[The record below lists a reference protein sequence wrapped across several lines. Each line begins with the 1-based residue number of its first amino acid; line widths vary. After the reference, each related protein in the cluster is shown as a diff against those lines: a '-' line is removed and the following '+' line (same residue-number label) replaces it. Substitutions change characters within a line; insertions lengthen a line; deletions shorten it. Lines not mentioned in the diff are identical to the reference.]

1 MGPVLRHPGGEVG
14 DVEWWVIIA
23 LLFGGMVLLLLT
35 GLPIAFAFLVV
46 NMVAA
51 YFFLGGI
58 PGLIGTVTGV
68 FTSIT
73 TFTLLPVPFFILMG
87 ELIFHSNLGLDAVN
101 VLDKWLGRV
110 RGRLS
115 VLAIIMGVI
124 IGALSGSTIATCA
137 LLGTILL
144 PQMLEKGYSKNMSL
158 GPLMGVGTVDAL
170 IPPNALTVVLASL
183 ANIDV
188 GQLLIA
194 GILPGMIMSGLYLLY
209 VLLWCRI
216 RPEEAPVYDV
226 PHTPLK
232 EKVRVTVLY
241 LLPLGFIVFM
251 VIGLIFL
258 GVATPTEAAA
268 TGTLGSFILALVYRR
283 LNWEVLKKSTYGTV
297 KVTVMIFMII
307 IVSSTYG
314 EILAF
319 TGAASGMTNFI
330 TNLTISPMVI
340 MIGMLIVVLILG
352 CFMET
357 VAIMMITIPIY
368 MPVVN
373 AFGYNTVWFG
383 VVMLIVL
390 ETGLITPPFGVTL
403 FVMKGVAPP
412 DITMGDIWK
421 AVTPYVIIDVLCVAL
436 VLAMPFLATAV
447 PRLMGMR

>member
-1 MGPVLRHPGGEVG
+1 M
-14 DVEWWVIIA
+14 EWWLIIS
-23 LLFGGMVLLLLT
+23 LLFGGMVFLLLT
-35 GLPIAFAFLVV
+35 NIPIAFAFLVV
-46 NMVAA
+46 NLVAA

-58 PGLIGTVTGV
+58 PGLVGVVTGA
-68 FTSIT
+68 FTSIS

-87 ELIFHSNLGLDAVN
+87 ELIFHSGLGLNAVN
-101 VLDKWLGRV
+101 VLDKWLGNL

-115 VLAIIMGVI
+115 LLAIIMGVI

-188 GQLLIA
+188 GRLLLAGIPA
-194 GILPGMIMSGLYLLY
+194 GILMSALYFVY
-209 VLLWCRI
+209 VVLWLRV
-216 RPEEAPVYDV
+216 RPEEAPVYTV
-226 PHTPLK
+226 PKVPLR
-232 EKVRVTVLY
+232 EKIEVTLRY
-241 LLPLGFIVFM
+241 LLPLGFIIFM

-268 TGTLGSFILALVYRR
+268 TGTLGSFILAVLYRR
-283 LNWEVLKKSTYGTV
+283 LTREIIKKSVLSTV
-297 KVTVMIFMII
+297 KVTAMIFMII
-307 IVSSTYG
+307 VVSSTYG

-319 TGAASGMTNFI
+319 TGAAAGMTDYI
-330 TNLTISPMVI
+330 TGLSIHPMVI
-340 MIGMLIVVLILG
+340 LMGMLVVVLIMG

-373 AFGYNTVWFG
+373 AFQFDKIWFG
-383 VVMLIVL
+383 VMMLIVL

-403 FVMKGVAPP
+403 FVMKGVAPSEV
-412 DITMGDIWK
+412 TMGDIWR
-421 AVTPYVIIDVLCVAL
+421 AVTPYVIVDILCIAL
-436 VLAMPFLATAV
+436 ILVVPGIATVV
-447 PRLMGMR
+447 PNLMGMK

>member
-1 MGPVLRHPGGEVG
+1 M
-14 DVEWWVIIA
+14 EWWLVIS
-23 LLFGGMVLLLLT
+23 LLFGGMVFLLLT
-35 GLPIAFAFLVV
+35 GIPIAFAFLIV

-51 YFFLGGI
+51 YYFLGGV
-58 PGLIGTVTGV
+58 PGLVGVVTGA

-87 ELIFHSNLGLDAVN
+87 ELIFHSGLGLDAVN
-101 VLDKWLGRV
+101 VLDKWLGNL

-115 VLAIIMGVI
+115 LLAIIMGVI

-188 GQLLIA
+188 GQLLMA
-194 GILPGMIMSGLYLLY
+194 GIVPGMIMSFLYFVY
-209 VLLWCRI
+209 VVLWCRLF
-216 RPEEAPVYDV
+216 PKEAPMYDV
-226 PHTPLK
+226 PHIPLK
-232 EKVRVTVLY
+232 EKVMATVKY
-241 LLPLGFIVFM
+241 LLPLGLIIFM
-251 VIGLIFL
+251 VIGFIFL

-268 TGTLGSFILALVYRR
+268 TGTLGSFILALFYRR
-283 LNWEVLKKSTYGTV
+283 LNWEIIKKSVMGTV

-330 TNLTISPMVI
+330 THLSISPIVI
-340 MIGMLIVVLILG
+340 LIGMLIVVLVLG

-368 MPVVN
+368 MPVIN

-383 VVMLIVL
+383 VIMLIAL

-412 DITMGDIWK
+412 QITMADIWK
-421 AVTPYVIIDVLCVAL
+421 AVTPYVIIDILCIVL
-436 VLAMPFLATAV
+436 VLAMPFLATIV
-447 PRLMGMR
+447 PSLMGMK

>member
-1 MGPVLRHPGGEVG
+1 M
-14 DVEWWVIIA
+14 EWWLVIS
-23 LLFGGMVLLLLT
+23 LLFGGMVFLLLT
-35 GLPIAFAFLVV
+35 NLPIAFAFLVV

-58 PGLIGTVTGV
+58 AGLIGVVTGT

-87 ELIFHSNLGLDAVN
+87 ELIFHSGLGLNAVN
-101 VLDKWLGRV
+101 VLDKWLGNL

-115 VLAIIMGVI
+115 LLAIIMGVI

-188 GQLLIA
+188 GQLLMA
-194 GILPGMIMSGLYLLY
+194 GIPAGMMMSALYFIY
-209 VLLWCRI
+209 IVLWLRI
-216 RPEEAPVYDV
+216 KPEEAPMYVV
-226 PHTPLK
+226 PKVPLQ
-232 EKVRVTVLY
+232 EKVKVTLRD
-241 LLPLGFIVFM
+241 LIPLGFIIFM

-258 GVATPTEAAA
+258 GIATPTEAAA
-268 TGTLGSFILALVYRR
+268 TGTLGAFILALLYRR
-283 LNWEVLKKSTYGTV
+283 LTWEIMKKSVMSTV

-319 TGAASGMTNFI
+319 TGAAAGMTSFI
-330 TNLTISPMVI
+330 TNLSIPPIVI
-340 MIGMLIVVLILG
+340 LIGMLVVVLIMG

-368 MPVVN
+368 MPVVA
-373 AFGYNTVWFG
+373 AFGFNKIWFG
-383 VVMLIVL
+383 VMMLIAL

-412 DITMGDIWK
+412 EVTMSDIWK
-421 AVTPYVIIDVLCVAL
+421 AVTPYVIVDVLCIAL
-436 VLAMPFLATAV
+436 VMAMPRIATIV
-447 PRLMGMR
+447 PSLMGAVG

>member
-1 MGPVLRHPGGEVG
+1 M
-14 DVEWWVIIA
+14 EWWLIIS
-23 LLFGGMVLLLLT
+23 LLFGGMVFLLLT
-35 GLPIAFAFLVV
+35 NLPIAFAFLVV

-58 PGLIGTVTGV
+58 PGLVAVVTGV
-68 FTSIT
+68 FSSIT

-87 ELIFHSNLGLDAVN
+87 ELIFHSGLGLNAVN
-101 VLDKWLGRV
+101 VLDKWLGNL

-115 VLAIIMGVI
+115 ILAIIMGVI

-188 GQLLIA
+188 GQLLMA
-194 GILPGMIMSGLYLLY
+194 GIPAGLIMSALYFVY
-209 VLLWCRI
+209 VVLWLRI
-216 RPEEAPVYDV
+216 KPEEAPMYVV
-226 PHTPLK
+226 PKIPLK
-232 EKVRVTVLY
+232 VKLQVTLRD
-241 LLPLGFIVFM
+241 LIPLGFIIFM
-251 VIGLIFL
+251 VLGFIFL

-268 TGTLGSFILALVYRR
+268 TGTLGSFILALIYRC
-283 LNWEVLKKSTYGTV
+283 LNWEVIKKSVMSTV
-297 KVTVMIFMII
+297 KVTTMIFMIV
-307 IVSSTYG
+307 IVSTTYG
-314 EILAF
+314 QILAF
-319 TGAASGMTNFI
+319 TGAAAGMTEFI
-330 TNLTISPMVI
+330 IKLSIPPIVI
-340 MIGMLIVVLILG
+340 LIGMLIVVLIMG

-373 AFGYNTVWFG
+373 AFHFNPIWFG
-383 VVMLIVL
+383 VMMLIAL

-412 DITMGDIWK
+412 EITMSDIWK
-421 AVTPYVIIDVLCVAL
+421 AVTPYVIVDIVCIVL
-436 VLAMPFLATAV
+436 VLVMPVLATV
-447 PRLMGMR
+447 IPSLMGMK

>member
-1 MGPVLRHPGGEVG
+1 M
-14 DVEWWVIIA
+14 EWWLIIS
-23 LLFGGMVLLLLT
+23 LLFGGMVFLLLT
-35 GLPIAFAFLVV
+35 NLPIAFAFLVV

-58 PGLIGTVTGV
+58 PGLVGVVTGA

-87 ELIFHSNLGLDAVN
+87 ELIFHSGLGLNAVN
-101 VLDKWLGRV
+101 VLDKWLGNL

-115 VLAIIMGVI
+115 LLAIIMGVI

-194 GILPGMIMSGLYLLY
+194 GIVPGLIMSALYFIY
-209 VLLWCRI
+209 VILWLRFK
-216 RPEEAPVYDV
+216 PEEAPMYVV
-226 PHTPLK
+226 PRTPLK
-232 EKVRVTVLY
+232 DKVRVTAKY
-241 LLPLGFIVFM
+241 LLPLGFIIFM

-268 TGTLGSFILALVYRR
+268 TGTLGAFILALLYGR
-283 LNWEVLKKSTYGTV
+283 LNLEIIKKSVMSTV

-319 TGAASGMTNFI
+319 TGAAAGMTNFI
-330 TNLTISPMVI
+330 SNLTIQPIVI
-340 MIGMLIVVLILG
+340 LIGMLVVVLIMG

-373 AFGYNTVWFG
+373 AFGFDKIWFG
-383 VVMLIVL
+383 VMMLIAL

-412 DITMGDIWK
+412 DITMGDIWR
-421 AVTPYVIIDVLCVAL
+421 AVTPYVIIDILCIAL
-436 VLAMPFLATAV
+436 IMAMPGIATV
-447 PRLMGMR
+447 VTNFM

>member
-1 MGPVLRHPGGEVG
+1 MQ
-14 DVEWWVIIA
+14 WWLIIS
-23 LLFGGMVLLLLT
+23 LLFGGMVFLLLT
-35 GLPIAFAFLVV
+35 NLPIAFAFLVV
-46 NMVAA
+46 NIVAA
-51 YFFLGGI
+51 YSFLGGV
-58 PGLIGTVTGV
+58 PGLVGVVTGA

-87 ELIFHSNLGLDAVN
+87 ELIFHSGLGLNAVN
-101 VLDKWLGRV
+101 VLDKWLGNL

-115 VLAIIMGVI
+115 LLAIIMGVI

-144 PQMLEKGYSKNMSL
+144 PQMLEKGYSRNMSL

-188 GQLLIA
+188 GQLLLA
-194 GILPGMIMSGLYLLY
+194 GIPAGIMMSGLYFVY
-209 VLLWCRI
+209 VLLWLRL
-216 RPEEAPVYDV
+216 RPEEAPMYHV
-226 PHTPLK
+226 PKVPLR
-232 EKVRVTVLY
+232 EKMQVTLRY
-241 LLPLGFIVFM
+241 LLPLGFIIFM

-268 TGTLGSFILALVYRR
+268 TGTLGSFILAFLYGR
-283 LNWEVLKKSTYGTV
+283 LTREIMKKSVLSTV
-297 KVTVMIFMII
+297 RVTVMIFMII

-319 TGAASGMTNFI
+319 TGAAAGMTDYI
-330 TNLTISPMVI
+330 TGLSIHPMVI
-340 MIGMLIVVLILG
+340 LMGMLVVVLIMG

-373 AFGYNTVWFG
+373 TFHFDKIWFG
-383 VVMLIVL
+383 VMMLIAL

-412 DITMGDIWK
+412 DVTMGDIWR
-421 AVTPYVIIDVLCVAL
+421 AVTPYVIVDMLCIVLIL
-436 VLAMPFLATAV
+436 AV
-447 PRLMGMR
+447 PGIATIVPSLMGMK

>member
-1 MGPVLRHPGGEVG
+1 M
-14 DVEWWVIIA
+14 EWWLVIT
-23 LLFGGMVLLLLT
+23 LLFGGMVILLLT
-35 GLPIAFAFLVV
+35 NLPVAFAFLVV

-58 PGLIGTVTGV
+58 PGLIGIVTGA

-87 ELIFHSNLGLDAVN
+87 SLIFHSGLGLNAVN
-101 VLDKWLGRV
+101 VLDKWLGKL

-115 VLAIIMGVI
+115 ILAILMGVI

-144 PQMLEKGYSKNMSL
+144 PDMLRRGYSKNMSL

-194 GILPGMIMSGLYLLY
+194 GIVPGMIMSGLYLIY
-209 VLLWCRI
+209 VVLWCRL
-216 RPEEAPVYDV
+216 RPEEAPVYEVAPV
-226 PHTPLK
+226 PIM
-232 EKVRVTVLY
+232 EKIMATLQY
-241 LLPLGFIVFM
+241 LLPLALIVFM
-251 VIGLIFL
+251 VIGFIFL

-268 TGTLGSFILALVYRR
+268 TGTLGSFLLALIYRR
-283 LNWEVLKKSTYGTV
+283 LNWEVIKKSVYGTL

-307 IVSSTYG
+307 IVSTTYS

-330 TNLTISPMVI
+330 TSLKIPPVVVL
-340 MIGMLIVVLILG
+340 IGMLVVILILG

-368 MPVVN
+368 MPVVH
-373 AFGYNTVWFG
+373 AFGYHPIWFG
-383 VVMLIVL
+383 ILMLIAL

-412 DITMGDIWK
+412 EITMADIWK
-421 AVTPYVIIDVLCVAL
+421 AVTPYVIIDVLCITL
-436 VLAMPFLATAV
+436 VLLMPFLATVV
-447 PRLMGMR
+447 PGLMGMK

>member
-1 MGPVLRHPGGEVG
+1 M
-14 DVEWWVIIA
+14 EWWLIIS
-23 LLFGGMVLLLLT
+23 LLFGGMVFLLLT
-35 GLPIAFAFLVV
+35 NLPIAFAFLIV

-58 PGLIGTVTGV
+58 AGLIAVVTGV

-87 ELIFHSNLGLDAVN
+87 ELIFHSGLGLSAIN
-101 VLDKWLGRV
+101 VLDKWLGNL

-115 VLAIIMGVI
+115 LLAIIMGVI

-144 PQMLEKGYSKNMSL
+144 PQMLEKGYSKSMSL

-188 GQLLIA
+188 GQLLMA
-194 GILPGMIMSGLYLLY
+194 GIPAGLIMSALYFVY
-209 VLLWCRI
+209 VVLWLRFK
-216 RPEEAPVYDV
+216 PEEAPMYVV
-226 PHTPLK
+226 PKIPLK
-232 EKVRVTVLY
+232 VKLQVTLRD
-241 LLPLGFIVFM
+241 LIPLGFIVFM
-251 VIGLIFL
+251 VIGFIFL

-268 TGTLGSFILALVYRR
+268 TGTLGAFVLALLYRR
-283 LNWEVLKKSTYGTV
+283 LNWEVMKKAVMSTV
-297 KVTVMIFMII
+297 KVTTMIFMIV
-307 IVSSTYG
+307 IVSTTYG

-319 TGAASGMTNFI
+319 TGAAAGMTNFI
-330 TNLTISPMVI
+330 TTLTIPPVVI
-340 MIGMLIVVLILG
+340 LIGMLTVVLIMG

-368 MPVVN
+368 MPVIN
-373 AFGYNTVWFG
+373 AFHFNPIWFG
-383 VVMLIVL
+383 VMMLIAL

-412 DITMGDIWK
+412 DITMSDIWR
-421 AVTPYVIIDVLCVAL
+421 AVTPYVIVDILCISL
-436 VLAMPFLATAV
+436 VIVMPFLATV
-447 PRLMGMR
+447 IPSLMGMK

>member
-1 MGPVLRHPGGEVG
+1 M
-14 DVEWWVIIA
+14 EWYTIIS

-35 GLPIAFAFLVV
+35 GMPIAFAFLVV

-58 PGLIGTVTGV
+58 PGLFGVVTGV

-73 TFTLLPVPFFILMG
+73 TFTLLPVPFFVLMG
-87 ELIFHSNLGLDAVN
+87 ELIFHSGLGLNAVN
-101 VLDKWLGRV
+101 VLDKWLGNL

-115 VLAIIMGVI
+115 LLAIIMGVL

-188 GQLLIA
+188 GQLLMA
-194 GILPGMIMSGLYLLY
+194 GIPAGLIMSALYFIY
-209 VLLWCRI
+209 VVLWCRI
-216 RPEEAPVYDV
+216 KPEEAPMYVV
-226 PHTPLK
+226 PRIPLK
-232 EKVRVTVLY
+232 EKIRVTAQY
-241 LLPLGFIVFM
+241 LLPLGFIIFM

-268 TGTLGSFILALVYRR
+268 TGTLGSFILALIYRR
-283 LNWEVLKKSTYGTV
+283 LSWEILKKSVMSTV

-319 TGAASGMTNFI
+319 TGAAAGMTNFI
-330 TNLTISPMVI
+330 TNITIPPIVI
-340 MIGMLIVVLILG
+340 LIGMLIVVLIMG

-368 MPVVN
+368 MPVIN
-373 AFGYNTVWFG
+373 AFGFDKIWFG
-383 VVMLIVL
+383 VMMLIAL

-412 DITMGDIWK
+412 DVTMGDIWR
-421 AVTPYVIIDVLCVAL
+421 AVTPYVIVDILCIAL
-436 VLAMPFLATAV
+436 VMLMPFLATVV
-447 PRLMGMR
+447 PSLMGMVK

>member
-1 MGPVLRHPGGEVG
+1 M
-14 DVEWWVIIA
+14 EWYTIIS
-23 LLFGGMVLLLLT
+23 LLFGGMVFLLLT
-35 GLPIAFAFLVV
+35 GVPIAFAFLLV
-46 NMVAA
+46 NLVAA

-58 PGLIGTVTGV
+58 PGLIGAVIGV

-87 ELIFHSNLGLDAVN
+87 ELIFHTGLGLDAVN
-101 VLDKWLGRV
+101 VLDKWLGKLK
-110 RGRLS
+110 GRLS
-115 VLAIIMGVI
+115 ILAIIMGVI

-144 PQMLEKGYSKNMSL
+144 PDMLKRGYSKSMSL

-188 GQLLIA
+188 GQLLMA
-194 GILPGMIMSGLYLLY
+194 GIVPGIIMSFFYFIY
-209 VLLWCRI
+209 VVIWCHI
-216 RPEEAPVYDV
+216 FPSEAPMYDV
-226 PHTPLK
+226 PHVPLK
-232 EKVRVTVLY
+232 EKVRVTVVY
-241 LLPLGFIVFM
+241 LLPLGLIIFM

-268 TGTLGSFILALVYRR
+268 TGTLGSFILAIAYRR
-283 LNWEVLKKSTYGTV
+283 LTWAVMKKSVMGTV
-297 KVTVMIFMII
+297 KVTAMIFMII
-307 IVSSTYG
+307 IVSTTYG

-319 TGAASGMTNFI
+319 TGAAAGMTGFI
-330 TNLTISPMVI
+330 TNLSIHPMWIV
-340 MIGMLIVVLILG
+340 IGMLIVILIMG

-368 MPVVN
+368 MPVIN

-383 VVMLIVL
+383 VMMLIAL
-390 ETGLITPPFGVTL
+390 EAGLITPPFGVTL

-412 DITMGDIWK
+412 EITMADIWR
-421 AVTPYVIIDVLCVAL
+421 AVTPYVIIALLCIVLV
-436 VLAMPFLATAV
+436 MAV
-447 PRLMGMR
+447 PSVATIVPSLMGMVK

>member
-1 MGPVLRHPGGEVG
+1 
-14 DVEWWVIIA
+14 
-23 LLFGGMVLLLLT
+23 MVLLLLT

-46 NMVAA
+46 NLVGA
-51 YFFLGGI
+51 YFFLGGM
-58 PGLIGTVTGV
+58 PGLVGVATGT

-87 ELIFHSNLGLDAVN
+87 ELIFHSGLGLNAVN
-101 VLDKWLGRV
+101 ALDKWLGKV

-115 VLAIIMGVI
+115 ILAIFMGVI

-144 PQMLEKGYSKNMSL
+144 PDMLKRGYSKNMSL

-183 ANIDV
+183 AGIDV

-194 GILPGMIMSGLYLLY
+194 GILPGIIMSGLYLVY
-209 VLLWCRI
+209 VLVRCRLK
-216 RPEEAPVYDV
+216 PEEAPLYDV
-226 PHTPLK
+226 PPVPLR
-232 EKVRVTVLY
+232 EKVLDTIQY
-241 LLPLGFIVFM
+241 LLPLSLIIFM
-251 VIGLIFL
+251 VIGFIFL
-258 GVATPTEAAA
+258 GIATPTEAAA
-268 TGTLGSFILALVYRR
+268 SGTLGSFILALAYRR
-283 LNWEVLKKSTYGTV
+283 LTWELFKKSVYGTV

-319 TGAASGMTNFI
+319 TGAASGMTGFI
-330 TNLTISPMVI
+330 THLTVPPLVI
-340 MIGMLIVVLILG
+340 VIGMLVVVLMLG

-357 VAIMMITIPIY
+357 VAIMMITIPIF
-368 MPVVN
+368 MPVIN
-373 AFGYNTVWFG
+373 AFGYNPIWFG
-383 VVMLIVL
+383 ILLLIAL

-412 DITMGDIWK
+412 EVTMADIWK
-421 AVTPYVIIDVLCVAL
+421 AVTPYVLIDILCIAL
-436 VLAMPFLATAV
+436 ILALPSLATLV
-447 PRLMGMR
+447 PGLMGMK

>member
-1 MGPVLRHPGGEVG
+1 M
-14 DVEWWVIIA
+14 EWWLVLI
-23 LLFGGMVLLLLT
+23 LLFGGMVCLLLT
-35 GLPIAFAFLVV
+35 NLPIAFAFLAV
-46 NMVAA
+46 NLVAA
-51 YFFLGGI
+51 YFFLGGLA
-58 PGLIGTVTGV
+58 GLVGVVTGT

-87 ELIFHSNLGLDAVN
+87 ELIFHSGLGLNAVN
-101 VLDKWLGRV
+101 VLDKWLGNL

-115 VLAIIMGVI
+115 LLAIIMGVI

-194 GILPGMIMSGLYLLY
+194 GIVPGLIMSGLYFLY
-209 VLLWCRI
+209 VLIWVRI
-216 RPEEAPVYDV
+216 FPNEAPVYAV
-226 PHTPLK
+226 PPVPWK
-232 EKVRVTVLY
+232 ERVTATVKY
-241 LLPLGFIVFM
+241 LLPLSFIIFM
-251 VIGLIFL
+251 VIGFIFL

-268 TGTLGSFILALVYRR
+268 TGTLGSFILALLYRR
-283 LNWEVLKKSTYGTV
+283 LTWEVLKKSVMGTV

-319 TGAASGMTNFI
+319 TGAAAGMTSFI
-330 TNLTISPMVI
+330 SSLTIPPIVI
-340 MIGMLIVVLILG
+340 LIGMLLVVLILG

-368 MPVVN
+368 MPVIN
-373 AFGYNTVWFG
+373 ALGFNPVWFG
-383 VVMLIVL
+383 VMMLITL

-412 DITMGDIWK
+412 DVTMSDIWK
-421 AVTPYVIIDVLCVAL
+421 AVTPYVIIDLLCIAL
-436 VLAMPFLATAV
+436 VMAFPIIATV
-447 PRLMGMR
+447 VTSFMGMAK

>member
-1 MGPVLRHPGGEVG
+1 M
-14 DVEWWVIIA
+14 

-35 GLPIAFAFLVV
+35 NLPIAFAFLVV
-46 NMVAA
+46 NMIGA
-51 YFFLGGI
+51 YFFLGGMA
-58 PGLIGTVTGV
+58 GLVGVVTGV
-68 FTSIT
+68 FSSIT

-87 ELIFHSNLGLDAVN
+87 ALIFHSGLGLNAIN
-101 VLDKWLGRV
+101 VLDKWLGKL

-115 VLAIIMGVI
+115 ILAIIMGVI

-144 PQMLEKGYSKNMSL
+144 PDMLKRGYSKKMSL

-188 GQLLIA
+188 GQLLMA
-194 GILPGMIMSGLYLLY
+194 GIVPGLIMTGLYLIY
-209 VLLWCRI
+209 VILWCHI
-216 RPEEAPVYDV
+216 KPEEAPLYDV
-226 PHTPLK
+226 PHIPLM
-232 EKVRVTVLY
+232 ERVVDTVKY
-241 LLPLGFIVFM
+241 LLPLSLIIFM
-251 VIGLIFL
+251 VIGFIFL

-268 TGTLGSFILALVYRR
+268 TGTLGSFILSLVYRR
-283 LNWEVLKKSTYGTV
+283 INLDVIKQSVYSTL

-307 IVSSTYG
+307 IVSNTYG

-330 TNLTISPMVI
+330 INLNVPPMI
-340 MIGMLIVVLILG
+340 ILIGMLFVILILG

-368 MPVVN
+368 MPVIH
-373 AFGYNTVWFG
+373 ALGYNAVWFG
-383 VVMLIVL
+383 VLMLIAL

-403 FVMKGVAPP
+403 FVMKGVAPSE
-412 DITMGDIWK
+412 ITMSDIWK
-421 AVTPYVIIDVLCVAL
+421 AVTPYVLIDILCVGV
-436 VLAMPFLATAV
+436 VLTMPFLATFI
-447 PRLMGMR
+447 PSLMGMK

>member
-1 MGPVLRHPGGEVG
+1 M
-14 DVEWWVIIA
+14 EWWLIIS

-35 GLPIAFAFLVV
+35 NLPIAFAFLVV

-51 YFFLGGI
+51 YFFLGGVA
-58 PGLIGTVTGV
+58 GLIGVVTGA

-87 ELIFHSNLGLDAVN
+87 ELIFHSGLGINAVN
-101 VLDKWLGRV
+101 VLDKWLGKL

-144 PQMLEKGYSKNMSL
+144 PDMLKRGYSKNMSL

-194 GILPGMIMSGLYLLY
+194 GIVPGIIMSGLYLVY
-209 VLLWCRI
+209 VLVWCHVK
-216 RPEEAPVYDV
+216 PHEAPMYDV
-226 PHTPLK
+226 PHVSLK
-232 EKVRVTVLY
+232 EKVTATVKY
-241 LLPLGFIVFM
+241 LLPLGFIIFM
-251 VIGLIFL
+251 VIGFIFL

-268 TGTLGSFILALVYRR
+268 TGTLGSFILALAYRR
-283 LNWEVLKKSTYGTV
+283 LTWEVFKKAVYGTV

-330 TNLTISPMVI
+330 TGLSIHPMVI
-340 MIGMLIVVLILG
+340 VIGMLVVVLIMG

-368 MPVVN
+368 MPVIN
-373 AFGYNTVWFG
+373 AFHYNTVWFG
-383 VVMLIVL
+383 VLLLIAL

-412 DITMGDIWK
+412 EITMADIWK
-421 AVTPYVIIDVLCVAL
+421 AVTPYVLVDLLCIAL
-436 VLAMPFLATAV
+436 VMGMPFLATIV
-447 PRLMGMR
+447 PSLMGMK

>member
-1 MGPVLRHPGGEVG
+1 M
-14 DVEWWVIIA
+14 EWYTIIS

-35 GLPIAFAFLVV
+35 GIPIAFAFLIV

-58 PGLIGTVTGV
+58 PGLIGVVTGV

-101 VLDKWLGRV
+101 VLDKWLGKL

-115 VLAIIMGVI
+115 ILAIIMGVI

-144 PQMLEKGYSKNMSL
+144 PDMLKRGYSKNMSL

-183 ANIDV
+183 AGIDV

-194 GILPGMIMSGLYLLY
+194 GIVPGIIMSGLYFVY
-209 VLLWCRI
+209 VVLWCRLF
-216 RPEEAPVYDV
+216 PGEAPSYDV
-226 PHTPLK
+226 PHVPLK
-232 EKVRVTVLY
+232 EKVKATVQY
-241 LLPLGFIVFM
+241 LLPLGFIIFM

-268 TGTLGSFILALVYRR
+268 TGTLASFILALVYRR
-283 LNWEVLKKSTYGTV
+283 LTWEIMKKSVMGTV
-297 KVTVMIFMII
+297 RVTVMIFMII

-319 TGAASGMTNFI
+319 TGAASGMTQFI
-330 TNLTISPMVI
+330 TGLSIHPMVI
-340 MIGMLIVVLILG
+340 LMGMLLVVLIMG

-357 VAIMMITIPIY
+357 VAIMMITIPIF
-368 MPVVN
+368 MPVIHT
-373 AFGYNTVWFG
+373 FGYSSVWFG
-383 VVMLIVL
+383 VLMLITL

-412 DITMGDIWK
+412 EVGMGDIWK
-421 AVTPYVIIDVLCVAL
+421 AVTPYVIIDLLCIAL
-436 VLAMPFLATAV
+436 ILALPVLATIV
-447 PRLMGMR
+447 PSLMGMVR

>member
-1 MGPVLRHPGGEVG
+1 M
-14 DVEWWVIIA
+14 EWYTTIS
-23 LLFGGMVLLLLT
+23 LLFGGMVFLLLT
-35 GLPIAFAFLVV
+35 GVPIAFAFLIV

-51 YFFLGGI
+51 FFFLGGTA
-58 PGLIGTVTGV
+58 GLVGVVTGA

-87 ELIFHSNLGLDAVN
+87 ELIFHTGLGLDAVN
-101 VLDKWLGRV
+101 VLDKWLGKLP
-110 RGRLS
+110 GRLS
-115 VLAIIMGVI
+115 ILAVIMGVI

-137 LLGTILL
+137 LLGAILL
-144 PQMLEKGYSKNMSL
+144 PEMLKQGYSKSMSL

-194 GILPGMIMSGLYLLY
+194 GILPGIIMSGLYFVY
-209 VLLWCRI
+209 VVVWCRI
-216 RPEEAPVYDV
+216 FPKEAPTYDIPKV
-226 PHTPLK
+226 PFR
-232 EKVRVTVLY
+232 EKVRVTVVY
-241 LLPLGFIVFM
+241 LLPLGFIIFM

-268 TGTLGSFILALVYRR
+268 TGTLGSFILALCYRR
-283 LNWEVLKKSTYGTV
+283 LKWDIVKKAVLSTV
-297 KVTVMIFMII
+297 KVSTMIFMII

-319 TGAASGMTNFI
+319 TGAASGMTSFI
-330 TNLTISPMVI
+330 TNLSIPPIVVI
-340 MIGMLIVVLILG
+340 MAMLLVVLIMG

-357 VAIMMITIPIY
+357 VAIMMITIPIF

-373 AFGYNTVWFG
+373 AFHYNTIWFG
-383 VVMLIVL
+383 VMMLIAL

-412 DITMGDIWK
+412 EITMRDIWK
-421 AVTPYVIIDVLCVAL
+421 AVTPFVIVDILCIAIVMAF
-436 VLAMPFLATAV
+436 PSIATIV
-447 PRLMGMR
+447 PNLMGMLK

>member
-1 MGPVLRHPGGEVG
+1 M
-14 DVEWWVIIA
+14 EWYTIIS
-23 LLFGGMVLLLLT
+23 LLFGGMVFLILT
-35 GLPIAFAFLVV
+35 GIPIAFAFLLV

-58 PGLIGTVTGV
+58 PGLIGAVTGV

-87 ELIFHSNLGLDAVN
+87 ELIFHTGLGLDAVN
-101 VLDKWLGRV
+101 VLDKWLGKL

-115 VLAIIMGVI
+115 ILAIIMGVI

-144 PQMLEKGYSKNMSL
+144 PNMLKRGYSKSMSL

-188 GQLLIA
+188 GQLLMA
-194 GILPGMIMSGLYLLY
+194 GIVPGMLMSFLYFLY
-209 VLLWCRI
+209 VVIWCHI
-216 RPEEAPVYDV
+216 FPNEAPLYDV
-226 PHTPLK
+226 PHVPLK
-232 EKVRVTVLY
+232 EKVLATVQY
-241 LLPLGFIVFM
+241 LLPLGLIIFM
-251 VIGLIFL
+251 VIGFIFL

-268 TGTLGSFILALVYRR
+268 TGTLGSFILAIAYRR
-283 LNWEVLKKSTYGTV
+283 LTWDVMKKSVMGTV
-297 KVTVMIFMII
+297 KVTTMIFMII
-307 IVSSTYG
+307 IVSTTYG

-319 TGAASGMTNFI
+319 TGAAAGMTGFI
-330 TNLTISPMVI
+330 TNLTISPIVI
-340 MIGMLIVVLILG
+340 IIGMLFVILIMG

-368 MPVVN
+368 MPVIN
-373 AFGYNTVWFG
+373 AFGYNPVWFG
-383 VVMLIVL
+383 VMMLIAL

-412 DITMGDIWK
+412 EITMADIWR
-421 AVTPYVIIDVLCVAL
+421 AVTPYVIIALLCIVLVMAI
-436 VLAMPFLATAV
+436 PSIATVV
-447 PRLMGMR
+447 PNLMGMVK

>member
-1 MGPVLRHPGGEVG
+1 M
-14 DVEWWVIIA
+14 EWWVVIS
-23 LLFGGMVLLLLT
+23 LLFGGTIFLLLT
-35 GLPIAFAFLVV
+35 GIPIAFAFLIV
-46 NMVAA
+46 NMIAA

-58 PGLIGTVTGV
+58 PGLVGVATGV
-68 FTSIT
+68 FSSIT

-87 ELIFHSNLGLDAVN
+87 EIIFHSGLGINAVN
-101 VLDKWLGRV
+101 VLDKWLGQL

-115 VLAIIMGVI
+115 VLAVIMGVI

-144 PQMLEKGYSKNMSL
+144 PEMLKRGYSKNMSL

-170 IPPNALTVVLASL
+170 IPPNALTVVFASL

-194 GILPGMIMSGLYLLY
+194 GIVPGVIMSSLYFVY
-209 VLLWCRI
+209 IIIWVRFF
-216 RPEEAPVYDV
+216 PKEAPLYDV
-226 PHTPLK
+226 PKVPLK
-232 EKVRVTVLY
+232 EKITATLKY
-241 LLPLGFIVFM
+241 LLPLGFIIFM

-283 LNWEVLKKSTYGTV
+283 LSWDIFKKAAMGTV

-319 TGAASGMTNFI
+319 TGAAAGLTGFI
-330 TNLTISPMVI
+330 SNLSLPPIVI
-340 MIGMLIVVLILG
+340 IVGMLLTVVVLDI
-352 CFMET
+352 CMET
-357 VAIMMITIPIY
+357 VAIMMITIPIF
-368 MPVVN
+368 MPVIN
-373 AFGYNTVWFG
+373 ALHINTVWFG
-383 VVMLIVL
+383 IVMLMAL

-403 FVMKGVAPP
+403 FVMKGIAPP
-412 DITMGDIWK
+412 EISMADIWR
-421 AVTPYVIIDVLCVAL
+421 AATPYWVIDTLCIAL
-436 VLAMPFLATAV
+436 VLAVPYIATVV
-447 PRLMGMR
+447 PSLMGMVK

>member
-1 MGPVLRHPGGEVG
+1 M
-14 DVEWWVIIA
+14 EWWQVLI
-23 LLFGGMVLLLLT
+23 LLFGGMVCLLLT
-35 GLPIAFAFLVV
+35 NLPIAFAFLVV
-46 NMVAA
+46 NLVAA
-51 YFFLGGI
+51 YFFLGGL
-58 PGLIGTVTGV
+58 PGLVGVVTGA

-87 ELIFHSNLGLDAVN
+87 ELIFHTGMGLNAIN
-101 VLDKWLGRV
+101 VLDKWLGNL

-115 VLAIIMGVI
+115 LLAIIMGVI

-194 GILPGMIMSGLYLLY
+194 GIVPGLIMSGLYFVY
-209 VLLWCRI
+209 VLLWVRLF
-216 RPEEAPVYDV
+216 PKEAPRYEVKPV
-226 PHTPLK
+226 PLK
-232 EKVRVTVLY
+232 EKVTATLKY
-241 LLPLGFIVFM
+241 FLPLGFIIFM
-251 VIGLIFL
+251 VIGFIFL

-283 LNWEVLKKSTYGTV
+283 LSWAVFKKAVMGTV
-297 KVTVMIFMII
+297 RVTVMIFMII

-319 TGAASGMTNFI
+319 TGAAAGMTSFI
-330 TNLTISPMVI
+330 SNLNIPPI
-340 MIGMLIVVLILG
+340 IILIGMMVVILILG

-373 AFGYNTVWFG
+373 TLGFNPIWFG
-383 VVMLIVL
+383 VMMLIAL

-412 DITMGDIWK
+412 DVTMSDIWK
-421 AVTPYVIIDVLCVAL
+421 AVTPYVIIDIVCIAL
-436 VLAMPFLATAV
+436 VMAFPILATVVTNWMA
-447 PRLMGMR
+447 MAK